1 MPANKA
7 FSNSVMK
14 KGENYLYKL
23 NNNNN
28 KSLKDKL
35 EPKLK
40 KKKRKKKRERKWKI
54 SPCDLLNLQ
63 LAASNIKI
71 NSKIPKVCQKYIYSL
86 HSNFVY

>member
-23 NNNNN
+23 NNNN

-40 KKKRKKKRERKWKI
+40 KKKEKKKRERKCKI

-63 LAASNIKI
+63 LAPSNIKI
-71 NSKIPKVCQKYIYSL
+71 NSKIPKVCQKNIYSL

>member
-23 NNNNN
+23 NNN

-35 EPKLK
+35 KPKLK
-40 KKKRKKKRERKWKI
+40 KKKKKKKEREKMQNQ
-54 SPCDLLNLQ
+54 SM
-63 LAASNIKI
+63 
-71 NSKIPKVCQKYIYSL
+71 
-86 HSNFVY
+86 